1 MACVNYMSNKI
12 KYAGI
17 IFLVLIGGSALLAF
31 IFREK
36 VVAYFVPIVKPL
48 GEIQI
53 KVRKDTSYISS
64 QLTIQNRSFLKLGID
79 TIKYRVMLFDKV
91 YLQSERFLGIDLNGK
106 ETDTIDFSLKI
117 PYKQLIDDVKIER
130 KKGDSAN
137 YSVNVSL
144 QYSTFMGKAE
154 MPFNKAS
161 KLKIPQ
167 PPEFKIIEV
176 KYKKRTRNSINTEAK
191 IQIANYNSA
200 ALKIKEM
207 TYSLNVL
214 EQGNMK
220 GTLSKETVIKAK
232 GITLVYLPI
241 TISPDHLART
251 FFDVLINADNYDY
264 TLIIKASLESVGP
277 VHQSFDI
284 DLTKTGK
291 MELRK

>member
-1 MACVNYMSNKI
+1 MSNKI

-53 KVRKDTSYISS
+53 KVSKDTSYISS

-154 MPFNKAS
+154 MPFNKVS

-176 KYKKRTRNSINTEAK
+176 KYKKRTRNSITTEAK

-264 TLIIKASLESVGP
+264 TLIIKASLESAGP

>member
-1 MACVNYMSNKI
+1 MSNKI